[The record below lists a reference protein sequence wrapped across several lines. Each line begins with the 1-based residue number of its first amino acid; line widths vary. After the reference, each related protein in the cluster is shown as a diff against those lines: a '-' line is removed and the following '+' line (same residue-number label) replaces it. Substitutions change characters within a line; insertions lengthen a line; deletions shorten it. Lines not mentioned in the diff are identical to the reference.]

1 MRTLIIAAAA
11 AAASLALAVPALADG
26 EATAQ
31 PTVLNQTTAA
41 DQNRLI
47 CRVMTHEGM
56 VLRKAMCLTREQW
69 ELAGYK
75 ARQQLADFQMRHYS
89 H

>member
-1 MRTLIIAAAA
+1 MRTLLFA
-11 AAASLALAVPALADG
+11 AAASLCIAAPALADG

-31 PTVLNQTTAA
+31 PAVLHQTAA
-41 DQNRLI
+41 AQNQVI

-56 VLRKAMCLTREQW
+56 VLRKQMCLTREQW
-69 ELAGYK
+69 DLAGYK
-75 ARQQLADFQMRHYS
+75 ARQQLADFQKRRYS